1 MISASTAQ
9 ESSTTANLTTTAA
22 DVTTPLPGQYVNA
35 VVSCRIKFAYAV
47 CASQMRHSVI

>member
-1 MISASTAQ
+1 MISTSTAQ
-9 ESSTTANLTTTAA
+9 TTTA